1 MPSILSY
8 YKLNEDR
15 GCLVQIVP
23 STCLADNENLLYHH
37 HNSRY
42 NLLST
47 FLIVSIYKTKPGF
60 FLILTAPWL
69 LFFPALLEYS

>member
-23 STCLADNENLLYHH
+23 STCLADNEN
-37 HNSRY
+37 
-42 NLLST
+42 
-47 FLIVSIYKTKPGF
+47 FFIIIIIVATTY
-60 FLILTAPWL
+60 
-69 LFFPALLEYS
+69 